1 MLRITNIPLVLNR
14 LVCHSCHPANS
25 IRALKGTE
33 STDPHQG
40 MINGLKLVCLRF
52 AQELAKS
59 RQDVVGVNSD
69 EVKQVWRKL
78 MLLKEKSISD
88 DDTLCVKRV
97 AC

>member
-1 MLRITNIPLVLNR
+1 MER
-14 LVCHSCHPANS
+14 S
-25 IRALKGTE
+25 IRALT
-33 STDPHQG
+33 HQG
-40 MINGLKLVCLRF
+40 MITGLKLVCLRF